1 MPLLARGREMDTLE
15 EYLRRAEECRKL
27 ALQTSV
33 AAHREAIQKIC
44 DMWLK
49 LADER
54 RSYLEHTQT
63 ATARQV

>member
-1 MPLLARGREMDTLE
+1 MEILG

-27 ALQTSV
+27 ALQTSI

-54 RSYLEHTQT
+54 RSYVKHSGGDGSPSLG
-63 ATARQV
+63 